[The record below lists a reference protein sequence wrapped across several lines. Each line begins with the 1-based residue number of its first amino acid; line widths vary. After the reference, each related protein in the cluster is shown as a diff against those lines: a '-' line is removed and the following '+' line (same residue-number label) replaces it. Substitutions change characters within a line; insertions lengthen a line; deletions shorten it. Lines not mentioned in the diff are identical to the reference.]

1 MRRVILFF
9 SLLLATG
16 VSAQH
21 FQISS
26 PDGRIQMEVS
36 NEKTLS
42 YSVVYKDKVLVADS
56 PLGFEFKDEK
66 PMQGNFALLNV
77 PQAEARSESW
87 IPVVKNKHEEVLLH
101 WNEMTFNL
109 EEKEGDR
116 RRMDFVV
123 RVYDEGVAFRYQLYG
138 GRKIG
143 NRQIT
148 KELTGFSLPADAT
161 GWAAKYKRNYTS
173 SQESEFV
180 KTRLNYLP
188 ADTVAGLPFL
198 VEVDKQN
205 YVAITE
211 ACIDDYPGF
220 YIGKGNSAQEKN
232 QVLATRLSPLPGE
245 KEDGVKARFFEKM
258 ATPWRVILVGDHP
271 GRFIE
276 TELIHSLNP
285 PCAIEDTSWIKPGM
299 CAWDHW
305 WSGEVKME
313 MDVIKEYIDFAA
325 EQGWPYMLIDWQW
338 YGPYNK
344 AHADI
349 TKPAPQLNMPEILE
363 YARSKNVRCWLWLYC
378 TDVNK
383 NDSYKEAF
391 ALYEKW
397 GIAGIKIDFMD
408 RDDQEMVNWYHRII
422 KEAAK
427 HKLMVNFHGAYKP
440 DGIGRTYPN
449 LLTREGVMGGEYSK
463 FSKRVTPEHNVTLA
477 FTRMLAGPMDYTP
490 GGFLNVPMEGFKP
503 KNPTTVPNSRCA
515 ELSKFVI
522 YDSPLTVMCEH
533 PKYVLGQPGA
543 DFLKIVPTVWDDT
556 RFLDGYPGE
565 YIVMTKRSGKQWF
578 IGAMN
583 NCMKRVVEIE
593 TSFLPAGEYE
603 FEYWADA
610 KNADKKPTEV
620 SKKKVRFVAGKS
632 LSIKM
637 VSGGGYVGVFT
648 PVK

>member
-1 MRRVILFF
+1 
-9 SLLLATG
+9 
-16 VSAQH
+16 
-21 FQISS
+21 
-26 PDGRIQMEVS
+26 
-36 NEKTLS
+36 
-42 YSVVYKDKVLVADS
+42 
-56 PLGFEFKDEK
+56 
-66 PMQGNFALLNV
+66 
-77 PQAEARSESW
+77 
-87 IPVVKNKHEEVLLH
+87 
-101 WNEMTFNL
+101 
-109 EEKEGDR
+109 
-116 RRMDFVV
+116 
-123 RVYDEGVAFRYQLYG
+123 
-138 GRKIG
+138 
-143 NRQIT
+143 
-148 KELTGFSLPADAT
+148 
-161 GWAAKYKRNYTS
+161 
-173 SQESEFV
+173 
-180 KTRLNYLP
+180 
-188 ADTVAGLPFL
+188 
-198 VEVDKQN
+198 
-205 YVAITE
+205 
-211 ACIDDYPGF
+211 
-220 YIGKGNSAQEKN
+220 
-232 QVLATRLSPLPGE
+232 
-245 KEDGVKARFFEKM
+245 
-258 ATPWRVILVGDHP
+258 
-271 GRFIE
+271 
-276 TELIHSLNP
+276 
-285 PCAIEDTSWIKPGM
+285 
-299 CAWDHW
+299 
-305 WSGEVKME
+305 
-313 MDVIKEYIDFAA
+313 
-325 EQGWPYMLIDWQW
+325 
-338 YGPYNK
+338 
-344 AHADI
+344 
-349 TKPAPQLNMPEILE
+349 
-363 YARSKNVRCWLWLYC
+363 
-378 TDVNK
+378 
-383 NDSYKEAF
+383 
-391 ALYEKW
+391 
-397 GIAGIKIDFMD
+397 MD

-490 GGFLNVPMEGFKP
+490 GGFLNVSMEGFKP

-620 SKKKVRFVAGKS
+620 LKKKVRFVAGKS